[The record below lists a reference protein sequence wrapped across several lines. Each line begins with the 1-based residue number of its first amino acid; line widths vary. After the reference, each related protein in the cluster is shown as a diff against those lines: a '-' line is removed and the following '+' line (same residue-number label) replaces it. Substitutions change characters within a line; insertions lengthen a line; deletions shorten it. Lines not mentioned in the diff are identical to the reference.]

1 LDNVAHTLVG
11 AALSDLASGPRAS
24 KAARRVCMG
33 AGVIAA
39 NLPDFDLVY
48 SGLTAQPLG
57 YLLHHRG
64 HTHTVLGLAV
74 LAAMLAVA
82 YGVLPSVRRMRSNER
97 VRLWLLIATALASHL
112 LLDALNSYGVHPFHP
127 VNSTWYYGDALFI
140 FEPWLW
146 VILGIAVVQNART
159 RFARVAASLPILV
172 FPITMASMGMIPP
185 ESAVLLLVVGGSFG
199 WLLRQ
204 GSARTRA
211 GIAISAC
218 VAVTVGMFALS
229 RIARGVALTSLQSE
243 ARGRLIDVILTPNPS
258 SPLCW
263 SVIGI
268 DVDGGAGEY
277 VYLRGT
283 LSLMPEW
290 KPPTSCASHL
300 FAAGGNIR
308 LAGGGR
314 LALRDEIHQPLAL
327 LQDRAR
333 RDCWVREWLRFG
345 RAPVL
350 TDEAIFDLRFA
361 ERAEQNFTHLPLGR
375 TSEHQQCPQF
385 VPGWAMPRADLLVSY
400 TRPPAGSPTMSR

>member
-1 LDNVAHTLVG
+1 VG
-11 AALSDLASGPRAS
+11 AALSDLASGPRAN
-24 KAARRVCMG
+24 KAARRVYMG
-33 AGVIAA
+33 AGLIAA
-39 NLPDFDLVY
+39 NLPDVDLVY
-48 SGLTAQPLG
+48 SGITPPPLG

-74 LAAMLAVA
+74 LAAILVVA
-82 YGVLPSVRRMRSNER
+82 YGLLPSVRRMRSKER
-97 VRLWLLIATALASHL
+97 VRLWLLIATTLASHL

-127 VNSTWYYGDALFI
+127 VDSTWYYGDALFI

-146 VILGIAVVQNART
+146 VILGFAVVQNART

-185 ESAVLLLVVGGSFG
+185 ESAVLLLLVGGSFG
-199 WLLRQ
+199 WFLRQ
-204 GSARTRA
+204 GPARTRA

-218 VAVTVGMFALS
+218 IAVTVGMFALS
-229 RIARGVALTSLQSE
+229 RVARRAALTSLQSE

-268 DVDGGAGEY
+268 DLDESAGEY

-283 LSLMPEW
+283 LSLLPEW

-300 FAAGGNIR
+300 LAAEEHTR

-314 LALRDEIHQPLAL
+314 LALRDQIHQPLAR
-327 LQDRAR
+327 LQDRVQ
-333 RDCWVREWLRFG
+333 RDCWAREWLRFG

-361 ERAEQNFTHLPLGR
+361 QRAGQNFTHLPLSR
-375 TSEHQQCPQF
+375 TPEHQRCPSF
-385 VPGWAMPRADLLVSY
+385 VPGWALPRADLLVSY
-400 TRPPAGSPTMSR
+400 TRPPTRSPTVDR